1 MTTSQAP
8 DHWTALGWDAQ
19 WCDVFAHTDGVP
31 ARVSRVD
38 RGWLRVLHRD
48 GDRSIAAPTSGTS
61 AVTGDWVACA
71 LDAEPPSVLAVAPRR
86 TALVRRDP
94 ADNAPRPQ
102 VLAANMDQVWIV
114 HAVDQPLRS
123 GWLDRALVV
132 AYGSGADV
140 LVVVAKTDLPGA
152 HTVVAEVA
160 TLAPHVRVH
169 ATSAV
174 DGTGVTALRARV
186 GGGRCAAL
194 LGRSGSGKSSLINA
208 LLGDATH
215 RTGDVRAG
223 DARGRHTTTRRSL
236 TLVGGGTVIDAPGVR
251 ALGLWDPAQGLA
263 STFPEIAALATGCR
277 FADCTHTHEPGCAVM
292 HARDNGALD
301 PGRHHRYV
309 TLSD

>member
-1 MTTSQAP
+1 VTTSQAH
-8 DHWTALGWDAQ
+8 DHWTALGWDDQ
-19 WCDVFAHTDGVP
+19 WCDVFADTDGVP

-38 RGWLRVLHRD
+38 RGWLRVQHRD
-48 GDRSIAAPTSGTS
+48 GGQSIAAPTSGTS

-71 LDAEPPSVLAVAPRR
+71 PDAEPPSVLAVAPRR

-152 HTVVAEVA
+152 HAVVAEVG

-169 ATSAV
+169 ATSTV
-174 DGTGVTALRARV
+174 DGTGITALRARV

-208 LLGDATH
+208 MLGDTTH

-236 TLVGGGTVIDAPGVR
+236 IVVGGGTVIDAPGVR
-251 ALGLWDPAQGLA
+251 ALGLWDPAHGLA
-263 STFPEIAALATGCR
+263 STFPEIAELATGCR
-277 FADCTHTHEPGCAVM
+277 FADCTHTHEPGCAVIT
-292 HARDNGALD
+292 ARDEGALD
-301 PGRHHRYV
+301 PARHRRYI